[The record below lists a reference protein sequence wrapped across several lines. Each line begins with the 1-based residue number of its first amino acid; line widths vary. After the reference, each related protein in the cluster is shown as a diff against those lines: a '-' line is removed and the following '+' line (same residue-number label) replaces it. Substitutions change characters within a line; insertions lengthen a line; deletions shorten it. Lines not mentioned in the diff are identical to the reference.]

1 MILLFF
7 NVYLIKILTFGSI
20 LVLEILQA
28 ATTMME
34 LPDYLIPLLLVI
46 ILFKNNKIR
55 QFEIFN
61 NIFERWIVSD
71 FKSVLGL
78 IAKYHKY

>member
-1 MILLFF
+1 MFF

-61 NIFERWIVSD
+61 NIFEKWVISD
-71 FKSVLGL
+71 FRSVLGL
-78 IAKYHKY
+78 ITKYHKY

>member
-1 MILLFF
+1 MFF
-7 NVYLIKILTFGSI
+7 NVYLIKILTYGSI

-61 NIFERWIVSD
+61 NIFEKWVISD
-71 FKSVLGL
+71 FRSVLGL
-78 IAKYHKY
+78 ITKYHKY

>member
-1 MILLFF
+1 VILLFF

-61 NIFERWIVSD
+61 NIFE
-71 FKSVLGL
+71 K
-78 IAKYHKY
+78 

>member
-1 MILLFF
+1 MFF
-7 NVYLIKILTFGSI
+7 NAYLIKILTFGSI

-28 ATTMME
+28 ATTIME

-46 ILFKNNKIR
+46 ILFNNNKIR

-61 NIFERWIVSD
+61 NIFEKWVISD
-71 FKSVLGL
+71 FRSVLGL
-78 IAKYHKY
+78 ITKYHKY